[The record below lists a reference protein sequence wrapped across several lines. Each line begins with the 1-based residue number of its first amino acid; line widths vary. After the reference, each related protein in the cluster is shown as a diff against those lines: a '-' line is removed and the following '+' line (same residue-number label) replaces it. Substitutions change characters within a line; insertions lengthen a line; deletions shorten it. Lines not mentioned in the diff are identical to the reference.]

1 MKLTEAKLKEMIVE
15 ELSEASKWE
24 ENKSPFNYNSPA
36 AANLVYNNRTDNKT
50 DPIPGGYIRMPY
62 VQPEQ
67 LRQSANK
74 GDKRAREANA
84 MNFVFYLPGYK
95 LEKEIRREE
104 DFEEFE
110 REKRKRIE
118 DLKIKR
124 DQELEKVYDKFG
136 REEIDSQVD
145 FDGWYKRSSAIRGV
159 RDRFVGDVPRLDREA
174 RLTVDFSPEE
184 KDDRPVIMSRREIRL
199 YPGQW
204 SLGPTFGEDLEPQ
217 YIDFP
222 MRKLKSIGVTNDYGE
237 ILDANGKVIANKR
250 LQKFMTLSQ
259 PEKSSRRRK

>member
-1 MKLTEAKLKEMIVE
+1 MKLTEAKLKEMIME

-24 ENKSPFNYNSPA
+24 ENKSPFNYNSPE
-36 AANLVYNNRTDNKT
+36 AANLVYNNRTTNET

-62 VQPEQ
+62 AQPEDI
-67 LRQSANK
+67 RQSANK
-74 GDKRAREANA
+74 GDKRAREAGA
-84 MNFVFYLPGYK
+84 VNFVFYLPGYK
-95 LEKEIRREE
+95 VKKEIRRKE
-104 DFEEFE
+104 DFEAFE

-124 DQELEKVYDKFG
+124 DQDLERVYDTFG

-145 FDGWYKRSSAIRGV
+145 FAGWYERASAIRGV
-159 RDRFVGDVPRLDREA
+159 KDRFVGDVSRLDRET
-174 RLTVDFSPEE
+174 RMTVDFSPEE
-184 KDDRPVIMSRREIRL
+184 KENRPVIMSRREIRL

-204 SLGPTFGEDLEPQ
+204 RLGPTFGEDLAPQ

-250 LQKFMTLSQ
+250 LQKFMTLSTIQ
-259 PEKSSRRRK
+259 KRNRRK